1 MRSPDSRN
9 VTLALPKTLLH
20 QVKVLAAER
29 HTSVSRLLITALEDV
44 VGREEGYARARR
56 RQP

>member
-1 MRSPDSRN
+1 